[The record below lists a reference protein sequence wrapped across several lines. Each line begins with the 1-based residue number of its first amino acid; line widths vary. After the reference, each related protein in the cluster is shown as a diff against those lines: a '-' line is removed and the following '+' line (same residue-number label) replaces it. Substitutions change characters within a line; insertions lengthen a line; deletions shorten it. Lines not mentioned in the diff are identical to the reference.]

1 MHSIKGL
8 IVKDYLTLKS
18 YKSTILF
25 MFIILIGGGILN
37 DGITTFLPI
46 FLPLFFEMLAIS
58 SFSYDNL
65 AKSDKYLLTFPIN
78 KKQMVKARYIY
89 ILLFT
94 LLGSLMG
101 LIFSMLFQIISL
113 KGVINLEVLEN
124 NLATVIG
131 SFVGIMFL
139 QSIQIPMM
147 YKFGAEKGRIM
158 QLIMIVAVM
167 IGVSLITTF
176 LLKVLQIPLD
186 SFVVML
192 KNYLIAIIGIVV
204 IMMYFFSYVISC
216 KLYGKK
222 EY

>member
-25 MFIILIGGGILN
+25 MFIILIVGGILN

-89 ILLFT
+89 IFLFT
-94 LLGSLMG
+94 LAGSLMG

-113 KGVINLEVLEN
+113 KGVVDLEVLGN
-124 NLATVIG
+124 NLTFIIG

-139 QSIQIPMM
+139 QSIQ
-147 YKFGAEKGRIM
+147 
-158 QLIMIVAVM
+158 
-167 IGVSLITTF
+167 
-176 LLKVLQIPLD
+176 
-186 SFVVML
+186 
-192 KNYLIAIIGIVV
+192 
-204 IMMYFFSYVISC
+204 
-216 KLYGKK
+216 KK
-222 EY
+222 EELCN